1 MIKLAGSTRRSFL
14 FPAELPLAYTYYG
27 DVGRLLNYLPHIC
40 LVRSYGPD
48 RFRLLYSST
57 ELGTYHIRIFA
68 DVQTTLDED
77 WVLRV
82 HPLNGIPPV
91 DARAG
96 LNSTSAQGYF
106 ASTSVFAQ
114 AGDETRIEYS
124 LELRAELPTP
134 LGLRFMPGSVIQG
147 IAKSIA
153 GMRIRE
159 ISEGFVER
167 TIDAFPHWVEEIGS
181 RGELPGRGAPLS
193 PTK

>member
-14 FPAELPLAYTYYG
+14 FPAELPLACAYYG
-27 DVGRLLNYLPHIC
+27 DVARLLNYLPHIC
-40 LVRSYGPD
+40 LVRAYGPD

-57 ELGTYHIRIFA
+57 ELGAYHVRIFA

-82 HPLNGIPPV
+82 HPLNSIPPT
-91 DARAG
+91 DAKAS

-114 AGDETRIEYS
+114 AGAETRIEYS

-134 LGLRFMPGSVIQG
+134 LGLRVMPGSMVQG
-147 IAKSIA
+147 IARSIA
-153 GMRIRE
+153 NMRIRE

-167 TIDAFPHWVEEIGS
+167 TVAAFPHWVEEIGS
-181 RGELPGRGAPLS
+181 RGELPRRGNS
-193 PTK
+193 TT